1 MLQPKR
7 EEHEKLNLELW
18 QQLNSEKSERE
29 ILKKQ
34 FQKLLESHINLQN
47 SNKKLIFEKENS
59 LESVQMVYKKFNE
72 TFFGELFEGADIARW
87 LPVTKRLIQKLKMN
101 SKRRQKIFEKSNIT
115 NAINIIMYCNEKMS
129 NIGHN
134 FLTMSF

>member
-72 TFFGELFEGADIARW
+72 TFFGELIEGADIARW
-87 LPVTKRLIQKLKMN
+87 LPVTKKD
-101 SKRRQKIFEKSNIT
+101 
-115 NAINIIMYCNEKMS
+115 
-129 NIGHN
+129 
-134 FLTMSF
+134 